1 MIIGANLLPAL
12 VTALFCA
19 AATWMLLPPLI
30 RRLVRSRMLDEPG
43 ERSNHEMPTPRGGGL
58 AIVAPLAV
66 AWAELNL
73 LMATG
78 AAGWAA
84 LAGFVLLAFVSWRDD
99 RSPQPVALR
108 LAAQALAVV
117 LPLALLPDSLRILPE
132 AVPVAAERI
141 AIAFAWVWFVNLY
154 NFMDGLDALAAGQAV
169 TAAAGALL
177 VLALA
182 GMPAAFA
189 VAPPLAAGLA
199 AGALAFLPRNWPPAR
214 VFLGDVGSIPL
225 GYLLAWLLLALAYA
239 GHAVPALIL
248 PLYFVFDATFTL
260 LSRLLRGASVFDAHS
275 EHLYQRARRGGKS
288 HLWVTVRALAA
299 NVLFAGLAVLAV
311 RFPFSALLAASP
323 VLVGLAAIYLC
334 AARTRPVSADR
345 LGRP

>member
-1 MIIGANLLPAL
+1 MSER
-12 VTALFCA
+12 A
-19 AATWMLLPPLI
+19 AAF
-30 RRLVRSRMLDEPG
+30 RRSFPEGVEPRIEPG
-43 ERSNHEMPTPRGGGL
+43 QFGSWFVTGRVQFGRDGAKDPGRFVILVSLGHLVERRQ
-58 AIVAPLAV
+58 
-66 AWAELNL
+66 
-73 LMATG
+73 
-78 AAGWAA
+78 AGQS
-84 LAGFVLLAFVSWRDD
+84 FH
-99 RSPQPVALR
+99 Q
-108 LAAQALAVV
+108 
-117 LPLALLPDSLRILPE
+117 
-132 AVPVAAERI
+132 ERI

>member
-1 MIIGANLLPAL
+1 METNLIEVNPVPNLLDLPSL
-12 VTALFCA
+12 PWQLPIGVIHILSMLFVV
-19 AATWMLLPPLI
+19 WMI
-30 RRLVRSRMLDEPG
+30 
-43 ERSNHEMPTPRGGGL
+43 
-58 AIVAPLAV
+58 
-66 AWAELNL
+66 
-73 LMATG
+73 
-78 AAGWAA
+78 
-84 LAGFVLLAFVSWRDD
+84 
-99 RSPQPVALR
+99 
-108 LAAQALAVV
+108 
-117 LPLALLPDSLRILPE
+117 
-132 AVPVAAERI
+132 
-141 AIAFAWVWFVNLY
+141 NLY
-154 NFMDGLDALAAGQAV
+154 NFMDGIDGISGVETVALGLGLFLVAAVAGPIDAGGFGLLLAA
-169 TAAAGALL
+169 AALGFL
-177 VLALA
+177 VW
-182 GMPAAFA
+182 
-189 VAPPLAAGLA
+189 
-199 AGALAFLPRNWPPAR
+199 NWHPAR

-323 VLVGLAAIYLC
+323 VLAGLAAIYLC

>member
-1 MIIGANLLPAL
+1 MQASLEDLLE
-12 VTALFCA
+12 
-19 AATWMLLPPLI
+19 
-30 RRLVRSRMLDEPG
+30 RLHV
-43 ERSNHEMPTPRGGGL
+43 
-58 AIVAPLAV
+58 
-66 AWAELNL
+66 
-73 LMATG
+73 
-78 AAGWAA
+78 
-84 LAGFVLLAFVSWRDD
+84 
-99 RSPQPVALR
+99 
-108 LAAQALAVV
+108 VV
-117 LPLALLPDSLRILPE
+117 LPMRVPFRGLIVREVALIDGPAGWGEFGAFLEYQPPE
-132 AVPVAAERI
+132 AAL
-141 AIAFAWVWFVNLY
+141 W
-154 NFMDGLDALAAGQAV
+154 LAAGIESAYRGWPSGVRTTVAINATVPAVPARRVPEVLARFPGATTAKVKVAEAGQTLAEDVARVEAVRALVPTVRVDANGGWSVEQAV